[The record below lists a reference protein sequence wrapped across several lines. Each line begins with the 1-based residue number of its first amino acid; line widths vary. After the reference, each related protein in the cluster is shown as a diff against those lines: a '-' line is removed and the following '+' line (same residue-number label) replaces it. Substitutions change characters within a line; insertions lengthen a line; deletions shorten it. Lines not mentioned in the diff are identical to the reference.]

1 MSTDTVADM
10 ISQLQNANMR
20 YIEKIDVPA
29 SRIKQEIAR
38 ILKEEGYIV
47 SYKRI
52 EHYKQDILRIF
63 LKYGS
68 NKEKVITGIKRISK
82 PGLRIHN
89 HWEELQKVRGGLGIA
104 IISTSKGVMT
114 DQEAR
119 KQHLGGEVICTVW

>member
-10 ISQLQNANMR
+10 IVQLKNANMR

-29 SRIKQEIAR
+29 SKIKQEIVR

-63 LKYGS
+63 LKYGP
-68 NKEKVITGIKRISK
+68 NKERVITGMRRVSK
-82 PGLRIHN
+82 PGLRIYN
-89 HWEELQKVRGGLGIA
+89 HWNELPRVRRGLGIS
-104 IISTSKGVMT
+104 IVSTPKGLIT
-114 DQEAR
+114 EKEAR